1 MYHLATLFPAVKR
14 IRIPLSRDQLML
26 IMLAL
31 NELLLGLETFIAHLI
46 SGTIVPYEWIPII
59 FGPTAAILLV
69 IAGLIAQRQRGTAN
83 VIATIV
89 YLTSIAVGL
98 LGAYFHLIR
107 AMRPYAL
114 PGDRLSVP
122 LLIWAPPIFGP
133 LTFSLVGL
141 LGVISVW
148 IEDPPDSGT
157 LRLLRGKRIHL
168 PISETRATFFLVS
181 LACLAT
187 VISSVLDHART
198 DFSNPWLWIP
208 TSVGIFAT
216 VVALILGFIE
226 NPSRGDLFT
235 YFAAMS
241 LMLLVGVIGFYLH
254 ISEDLTSKGTL
265 LIERFIRGAPP
276 LAPLLFTNIGAIG
289 LIVLFDPD
297 ELKYSKQEPK
307 T

>member
-14 IRIPLSRDQLML
+14 YRIPLSRDQLML

-69 IAGLIAQRQRGTAN
+69 IAGLIAQRQRGSAN

-114 PGDRLSVP
+114 PGDRLTVP
-122 LLIWAPPIFGP
+122 LLVWAPPVLGP
-133 LTFSLVGL
+133 LTFSLVGM
-141 LGVISVW
+141 LGISSVW
-148 IEDPPDSGT
+148 IEDPPDSGA

-168 PISETRATFFLVS
+168 PLSKTRALFFLVS

-216 VVALILGFIE
+216 VVAVVLGFVE
-226 NPSRGDLFT
+226 YPSRSDLLT

-297 ELKYSKQEPK
+297 ELKYSKHEPK
-307 T
+307 M

>member
-1 MYHLATLFPAVKR
+1 MYHLETLFPAVKR
-14 IRIPLSRDQLML
+14 FRIPLSRDQLML

-31 NELLLGLETFIAHLI
+31 NELLLGLETYIAHLI
-46 SGTIVPYEWIPII
+46 SGTIVPYEWIPIL

-114 PGDRLSVP
+114 PGERLSVP
-122 LLIWAPPIFGP
+122 LLVWAPPILGP

-141 LGVISVW
+141 LGISSVW
-148 IEDPPDSGT
+148 IEDPPDSGI

-168 PISETRATFFLVS
+168 PLSKTRALYLLVG
-181 LACLAT
+181 LASLAT

-208 TSVGIFAT
+208 TSVGIFTT
-216 VVALILGFIE
+216 VVAVILGFLDY
-226 NPSRGDLFT
+226 PSRGDLFT
-235 YFAAMS
+235 YIAAMS

-254 ISEDLTSKGTL
+254 ISEDLTSKGTML
-265 LIERFIRGAPP
+265 AERLIRGAPP

-297 ELKYSKQEPK
+297 ELKYTKEEAVR
-307 T
+307 

>member
-122 LLIWAPPIFGP
+122 LLVWAPPILGP
-133 LTFSLVGL
+133 LTFSLVGM
-141 LGVISVW
+141 LGISSVW
-148 IEDPPDSGT
+148 IEDPPDSGI

-168 PISETRATFFLVS
+168 PLSETRAMFLLVS
-181 LACLAT
+181 LASLAT

-216 VVALILGFIE
+216 VVAVLLGFIE
-226 NPSRGDLFT
+226 NPSRGDIFT

-241 LMLLVGVIGFYLH
+241 LMLLVGVVGFYLH

-265 LIERFIRGAPP
+265 LVERFIRGAPP
-276 LAPLLFTNIGAIG
+276 LAPLLFTNIGALG
-289 LIVLFDPD
+289 LIVLLDPD
-297 ELKYSKQEPK
+297 ELKYTKKEAVS
-307 T
+307 

>member
-14 IRIPLSRDQLML
+14 YRLPLSRAQLML

-31 NELLLGLETFIAHLI
+31 NELLLGVETFIAHLI
-46 SGTIVPYEWIPII
+46 SGTIVPYEWIPIL

-83 VIATIV
+83 VIATV
-89 YLTSIAVGL
+89 VFLTSIAVGV
-98 LGAYFHLIR
+98 LGAYFHFIR
-107 AMRPYAL
+107 AIRPFAL
-114 PGDRLSVP
+114 PGERFSVP
-122 LLIWAPPIFGP
+122 LLVWAPPILGP

-141 LGVISVW
+141 LGISSVW
-148 IEDPPDSGT
+148 IEDPPDSGN
-157 LRLLRGKRIHL
+157 LRILRGKRIQL
-168 PISETRATFFLVS
+168 PLSATRALFFIVG
-181 LACLAT
+181 LASLAT

-208 TSVGIFAT
+208 TSVGVFAT
-216 VVALILGFIE
+216 VVAVVLGFIE
-226 NPSRGDLFT
+226 KPARGDLFT

-265 LIERFIRGAPP
+265 LVERLLRGAPP
-276 LAPLLFTNIGAIG
+276 LAPLLFTNIGALG
-289 LIVLFDPD
+289 LIVLLDPD
-297 ELKYSKQEPK
+297 ELKYMKKDTAS
-307 T
+307 

>member
-1 MYHLATLFPAVKR
+1 MYHLETLFPAVKR
-14 IRIPLSRDQLML
+14 FRIPLSRDQLML

-31 NELLLGLETFIAHLI
+31 NELLLGLETYIAHLI
-46 SGTIVPYEWIPII
+46 SGTIVPYEWIPIL

-114 PGDRLSVP
+114 PGERLSVP
-122 LLIWAPPIFGP
+122 LLVWAPPILGP

-141 LGVISVW
+141 LGISSVW
-148 IEDPPDSGT
+148 IEDPPDSGI

-168 PISETRATFFLVS
+168 PLSKTRALYLLVG
-181 LACLAT
+181 LASLAT

-216 VVALILGFIE
+216 VVAVILGFLDY
-226 NPSRGDLFT
+226 PSRGDLFT
-235 YFAAMS
+235 YIAAMS

-254 ISEDLTSKGTL
+254 ISEDLTSKGTML
-265 LIERFIRGAPP
+265 AERLIRGAPP

-297 ELKYSKQEPK
+297 ELKYTKEEAVR
-307 T
+307 

>member
-122 LLIWAPPIFGP
+122 LLVWAPPILGP
-133 LTFSLVGL
+133 LTFSLVGM
-141 LGVISVW
+141 LGISSVW
-148 IEDPPDSGT
+148 IEDPPDSGI

-168 PISETRATFFLVS
+168 PLSETRAMFLLVS
-181 LACLAT
+181 LASLAT

-216 VVALILGFIE
+216 VVAVLLGFTE
-226 NPSRGDLFT
+226 NPSRGDIFT

-241 LMLLVGVIGFYLH
+241 LMLLVGVVGFYLH

-265 LIERFIRGAPP
+265 LVERFIRGAPP
-276 LAPLLFTNIGAIG
+276 LAPLLFTNIGALG
-289 LIVLFDPD
+289 LIVLLDPD
-297 ELKYSKQEPK
+297 ELKYTKKEAVS
-307 T
+307 

>member
-1 MYHLATLFPAVKR
+1 MYHLETLFPAVKR
-14 IRIPLSRDQLML
+14 FRIPLSRDQLML

-31 NELLLGLETFIAHLI
+31 NELLLGLETYIAHLI
-46 SGTIVPYEWIPII
+46 SGTIVPYEWIPIL

-114 PGDRLSVP
+114 PGERLSVP
-122 LLIWAPPIFGP
+122 LLVWAPPILGP

-141 LGVISVW
+141 LGISSVW
-148 IEDPPDSGT
+148 IEDPPDSGI

-168 PISETRATFFLVS
+168 PLSKTRALFLLVG
-181 LACLAT
+181 LASLAT

-216 VVALILGFIE
+216 VVAVILGFLDY
-226 NPSRGDLFT
+226 PSRGDLFT
-235 YFAAMS
+235 YIAAMS

-254 ISEDLTSKGTL
+254 ISEDLTSKGTML
-265 LIERFIRGAPP
+265 AERLIRGAPP

-297 ELKYSKQEPK
+297 ELKYTKEEAVR
-307 T
+307 

>member
-1 MYHLATLFPAVKR
+1 MYHLETLFPAVR
-14 IRIPLSRDQLML
+14 RFRIPLSRDQLML

-31 NELLLGLETFIAHLI
+31 NELLLGLETYIAHLV
-46 SGTIVPYEWIPII
+46 SGTIVPYEWIPIL
-59 FGPTAAILLV
+59 FGPTAAALLV

-114 PGDRLSVP
+114 PGERLSVP
-122 LLIWAPPIFGP
+122 LLVWAPPILGP

-141 LGVISVW
+141 LGISSVW
-148 IEDPPDSGT
+148 IEDPPDSGI

-168 PISETRATFFLVS
+168 PLSETRALYLLVS
-181 LACLAT
+181 QACLAT

-216 VVALILGFIE
+216 VVAVILGFLDH
-226 NPSRGDLFT
+226 PSRGELFT

-241 LMLLVGVIGFYLH
+241 LMLVVGVIGFYLH

-265 LIERFIRGAPP
+265 LAERFIRGAPP

-297 ELKYSKQEPK
+297 ELKYTKEETVS
-307 T
+307 

>member
-122 LLIWAPPIFGP
+122 LLVWAPPILGP
-133 LTFSLVGL
+133 LTFSLVGM
-141 LGVISVW
+141 LGISSVW
-148 IEDPPDSGT
+148 IEDPPDSGI

-168 PISETRATFFLVS
+168 PLSETRAMFLLVS
-181 LACLAT
+181 LASLAT

-216 VVALILGFIE
+216 VVAVLLGFTE
-226 NPSRGDLFT
+226 NPSRGDIFT

-241 LMLLVGVIGFYLH
+241 LMLLVGVVGFYLH

-265 LIERFIRGAPP
+265 LVERFIRGAPP
-276 LAPLLFTNIGAIG
+276 LAPLLFTNIGALG
-289 LIVLFDPD
+289 LIVLLDPD
-297 ELKYSKQEPK
+297 ELKYAKQEAK
-307 T
+307 R